1 MTAAG
6 GSSEVSVGI
15 SACLVGEK
23 VRWNA
28 GHERDAFL
36 VDTVGRFVRFVS
48 VCPEVELGLGVPRET
63 LRLVRHGNVVRMVA
77 KKSGIDHTDAMTRFS
92 RERAKEIA
100 ALDLSG
106 FVLKKDSP
114 SCGLLRVRVYDHHGV
129 PSKDGTG
136 LFAAALAAELPDLPL
151 EEEGRLHDPRLR
163 ENFFERIFAYR
174 RVTGLFASPWSLGGL
189 VAFHSREKLLLLAHE
204 PAGYQDLG
212 RLVAR
217 AKGRPRAELSTA
229 YRSRFLAALARLAT
243 PHRHVNVLQHMLGYL
258 REHLDV
264 DGRREL
270 AGAIEDFRRG
280 LVPLVVPLT
289 LLKHHVRRFGI
300 AYLSMQTYLD
310 PHPKELMLR
319 NHV

>member
-1 MTAAG
+1 MTAAA
-6 GSSEVSVGI
+6 GSSEIRVGI

-36 VDTVGRFVRFVS
+36 VDTVGRFVRFVN

-63 LRLVRHGNVVRMVA
+63 LRLVKHGKVVRMVA
-77 KKSGIDHTDAMTRFS
+77 RKSGIDHTDAMTEFS
-92 RERAKEIA
+92 RKRAREIA

-174 RVTGLFASPWSLGGL
+174 RVTDLFASHWSLGGL

-204 PAGYQDLG
+204 PAGYQELG

-217 AKGRPRAELSTA
+217 AKGRPRAELLMA

-243 PHRHVNVLQHMLGYL
+243 PRRHVNVLQHMMGYL
-258 REHLDV
+258 REQLDA

-270 AGAIEDFRRG
+270 AGAIEDFDRG

-300 AYLSMQTYLD
+300 AYLAIQTYLD